1 MRDFEGTATA
11 RIEAAPEAIFD
22 LITDIGRLPEWNAAI
37 EAVIELPASLGAG
50 AEWVVVMHPPRLPR
64 WNSRSRVTE
73 LDRSRLRFAYRTQTD
88 DGNPTFVIW
97 TWEIAA
103 TEGGAQVTVRW
114 QAHPKTIGRM
124 LAAPVIRR
132 PALSREVP
140 ASLAAIGH
148 LITTR
153 RSAA

>member
-11 RIEAAPEAIFD
+11 RIEAAPEAVFN
-22 LITDIGRLPEWNAAI
+22 LITDIERLPEWNAAI
-37 EAVIELPASLGAG
+37 EAVIEQPASLSAD

-64 WNSRSRVTE
+64 WNSRSRVEE

-103 TEGGAQVTVRW
+103 AEDGAQVTVRW
-114 QAHPKTIGRM
+114 QAHPKTIGRI

-132 PALSREVP
+132 PQLRREVP
-140 ASLAAIGH
+140 ASLAAIDH
-148 LITTR
+148 IITTP